1 MWPVMKNNITQLI
14 SPWANGERSVIQF
27 FPELREMWEVRLDNS
42 GKVISRSVRE
52 LGAQFDTVKGETL
65 SLAVALGWERHEMST
80 AEGGA

>member
-1 MWPVMKNNITQLI
+1 VWPVMKNNITQLI

-27 FPELREMWEVRLDNS
+27 FPELREIWEIRRDNS
-42 GKVISRSVRE
+42 GKVISRSIRE

-65 SLAVALGWERHEMST
+65 SLAVVLGWERHEMPT